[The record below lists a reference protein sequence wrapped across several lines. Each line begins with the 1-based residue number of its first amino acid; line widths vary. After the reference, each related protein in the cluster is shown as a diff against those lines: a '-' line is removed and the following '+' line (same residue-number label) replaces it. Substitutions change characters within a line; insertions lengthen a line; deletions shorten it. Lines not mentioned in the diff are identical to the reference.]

1 MRPDRAKEILADMD
15 HHIHHDRIFLNNPAV
30 MQGMGLAPLV
40 IMATTGR
47 YALMLWAAVA
57 LLLTP
62 TRVIA
67 CLGLRRVEHPLARV
81 IGYSGIAAMVYLFV
95 RMALDSAIG
104 ADVLELGI
112 YLPMLVVDPLIIY
125 RHGRVAEPLYKAVSK
140 GLRITV
146 GYGLVLVITGC
157 VREVLAYGTLFGHT
171 LTTLKA
177 LPILELPAGGFI
189 LVGVLFAVWRA
200 LCTAWQNY
208 VKTEANGKE

>member
-1 MRPDRAKEILADMD
+1 MRPDRAKEIVADLE

-67 CLGLRRVEHPLARV
+67 CLALRRVKHPLARV
-81 IGYSGIAAMVYLFV
+81 IGYSGIAAVVYVFARL
-95 RMALDSAIG
+95 ALEAIIG

-140 GLRITV
+140 GVRITV
-146 GYGLVLVITGC
+146 GYGLVLLITGC
-157 VREVLAYGTLFGHT
+157 LRELLAYGTLLGFT
-171 LTTLKA
+171 VAEFSA
-177 LPILELPAGGFI
+177 LPMLDLPAGGFI
-189 LVGVLFAVWRA
+189 LVGVLFAIWRA
-200 LCTAWQNY
+200 LCSAWQNY